1 MATELGQAYV
11 QIMPSAKGISGKIT
25 KAIDPEA
32 TSAGKLAGGKLVS
45 GIKKV
50 IATAGIGVALKKAIT
65 EGGNLEQSIGG
76 IETLFKDHAS
86 TVRKY
91 ANEAYKTVGVS
102 ANEYMENVTS
112 FSASLLQSMGGDT
125 KEAARV
131 AHMAMVDMG
140 DNANKMGTDMRDIQN
155 AYQGFAKQN
164 YTMLDNLK
172 LGYGG
177 TKSEME
183 RLLADATKLSGVEY
197 NIDNLADVYE
207 AIHVIQEEIGI
218 TGTTALEAEETIQ
231 GSFNALK
238 SAFTNVL
245 GALAIGE
252 NLGGSLKALAGTLS
266 TFLFDNLIPMLGNII
281 SQLPTAIST
290 FIQEFAP
297 GLMEGGAEL
306 IKTLADGLIEG
317 IPAFF
322 ETMAEFMTNV
332 VTWIQEQLP
341 AILEKGVAFIT
352 EFATGIFDGAPG
364 VIDNIGEILNNV
376 LTAIFDALPMI
387 LESGMEIISN
397 LAKGIWDNLPKIVES
412 IGNVLGKLIDTIK
425 DKLPEYLQK
434 GWEIIGKM
442 ATGIWDNLPKIISTM
457 VNLLGSLIRKIGSH
471 LPDFL
476 AKGIELVAKMAVG
489 LVQAIPSI
497 VAKVPELIGAIVK
510 GIAGLIGDFVT
521 VGADI
526 VKGLWK
532 GINSVKDWILGK
544 ISGFVSSITSGIK
557 SFFGINSPSKVMADE
572 VGKWLPIGLAEGIE
586 DNIKPVS
593 KAMEKLGELTTGTL
607 ESQIKVSSIGAM
619 NVQGLN
625 NSKGITQHITIN
637 SPTELSPSETARQ
650 VKNASRQ
657 LAMEW

>member
-1 MATELGQAYV
+1 MATELGKAYV
-11 QIMPSAKGISGKIT
+11 QIIPSSKGIEGSIQKT
-25 KAIDPEA
+25 LNPEA
-32 TSAGKLAGGKLVS
+32 LSAGKSAGSKLGTALKLGTAAAVAGLGVIIAKSIKAGG
-45 GIKKV
+45 
-50 IATAGIGVALKKAIT
+50 
-65 EGGNLEQSIGG
+65 ELEQSIGG
-76 IETLFKDHAS
+76 VETLFKENADE
-86 TVRKY
+86 VRKY

-125 KEAARV
+125 KEAAKV
-131 AHMAMVDMG
+131 ANTAMVDMG
-140 DNANKMGTDMRDIQN
+140 DNANKMGADMRDIQN
-155 AYQGFAKQN
+155 AYQGFAKGN

-177 TKSEME
+177 TKTEME
-183 RLLADATKLSGVEY
+183 RLLKDAQELTGVEY
-197 NIDNLADVYE
+197 DIDNLDDVFM
-207 AIHVIQEEIGI
+207 AVHAIQEEIGI
-218 TGTTALEAEETIQ
+218 TGTTALEAEKTIQ
-231 GSFNALK
+231 GSFNAMK
-238 SAFTNVL
+238 SSFTNVL

-252 NLGGSLKALAGTLS
+252 GLDESLKALAETLS
-266 TFLFDNLIPMLGNII
+266 TFLFDNLIPMVINII
-281 SQLPTAIST
+281 STLPGAIVT
-290 FIQEFAP
+290 FIQAAAP
-297 GLMEGGAEL
+297 AFMEGGGEL
-306 IKTLADGLIEG
+306 IKTLANG
-317 IPAFF
+317 IVTGVPLFF
-322 ETMAEFMTNV
+322 ETMAEFMSNV

-341 AILEKGVAFIT
+341 TILSEGVAFIT

-397 LAKGIWDNLPKIVES
+397 LAKGIWNNLP
-412 IGNVLGKLIDTIK
+412 
-425 DKLPEYLQK
+425 
-434 GWEIIGKM
+434 EII
-442 ATGIWDNLPKIISTM
+442 TTL
-457 VNLLGSLIRKIGSH
+457 VNLLSSLIRKISEH
-471 LPDFL
+471 LPEFL

-489 LVQAIPSI
+489 LVQAIPDI
-497 VAKVPELIGAIVK
+497 VAKVPQLISAIVK
-510 GIAGLIGDFVT
+510 GMASLIGDFVT

-557 SFFGINSPSKVMADE
+557 SFFGINSPSKLMADE
-572 VGKWLPIGLAEGIE
+572 VGKWIPAGLAEGIE

-607 ESQIKVSSIGAM
+607 ESQIKVSPIGAM

-637 SPTELSPSETARQ
+637 SPQELSPSETARQ
-650 VKNASRQ
+650 VKNASRN